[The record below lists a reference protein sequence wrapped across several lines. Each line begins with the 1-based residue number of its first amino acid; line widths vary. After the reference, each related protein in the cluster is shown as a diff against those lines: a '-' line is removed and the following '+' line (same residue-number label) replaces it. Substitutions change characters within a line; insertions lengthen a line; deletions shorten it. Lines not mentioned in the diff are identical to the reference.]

1 MQHFTETSQLMAQDM
16 ALIQKQLYAIAI
28 ETIYQSIMKSKELA
42 GSIAQF
48 KFESDI
54 NMHSVGWLVD

>member
-16 ALIQKQLYAIAI
+16 ALIQKQLYAVAI
-28 ETIYQSIMKSKELA
+28 ETIYRSITRSKDLA
-42 GSIAQF
+42 WSIAQF

-54 NMHSVGWLVD
+54 NMHAVGWFVD